1 MYDRVLQRRMFA
13 NGGPVQAQPPMRQQP
28 MRQQP
33 MRQQPMTPP
42 TSVGTGITSGLA
54 DPAMEQQKAE
64 QGFAAMAGG
73 MQDMLTK
80 IDSAES
86 TEEVINAMRGDQ
98 ASMKERYSELAE
110 FVGPTDAKKTPESV
124 LALVQPT
131 FTMMDMVREEA
142 PSGGI
147 ADAMPTMGGGSP
159 AGNFN
164 VASPVQAPGMG
175 EAMARMQAG
184 EVPVKRQFGSG
195 PQAEN
200 TLVTRPNIV
209 PGVNVNLNR
218 QPITMT
224 LPNLGGQSLP
234 PLQSIDQDRVQGY
247 ASDYMSIMKP
257 YLDQM
262 TGGAGLDIQGSMDQ
276 LAPFLPKTRTSDDI
290 LKEYQDLLGT
300 DASDAAKTQAY
311 LALVKAGQS
320 IGSSGKPLLG
330 AVVDAA
336 AEVAPDLSKIAAAK
350 AEQERAIKLAAR
362 KESVSRDDALRSAQL
377 NVANAALSRAAAAS
391 ASIEGAILNTQK
403 AAVDYGLK
411 LEGDAVKA
419 INDTAVRN
427 WSAANQYGVTATETW
442 GKYNPTTKKVDII
455 GVRRTADGVKYIDGN
470 NGKLIDVPEGYA
482 PYSKDAFAAMY
493 PGSEIDLSKAKKVN
507 LLIPD
512 IASTDKS
519 GKVIPARGSKSGFN
533 QFAGFFLGGNYY
545 YSPTGDVKDAI
556 KAPQGFIEG
565 NEADVLEVSAPD
577 SVGRVKVTIKAG
589 PLAGQSFISQ
599 VNGVQ
604 FGGAA
609 YALEPAVRDDKG
621 ALVSGNP
628 LVETVDNPGIA
639 AATLPEST
647 IRANQNKVI
656 AISNA
661 LNSANEVLG
670 SIPEAVGPL
679 NTVKAWTSNIVGS
692 VAPDSWDNMTEYAA
706 TERGRRRM
714 ELFSRNLARA
724 LALSDRYAV
733 REQELI
739 AQLNEDPVGFWKNP
753 DMSTVR
759 FQELMRVLQNELT
772 FARGI
777 ISDQEKIP
785 ILREI
790 PTGGKNDPIIFEAP
804 GQFEALT
811 ITAATAGGNDKLNG
825 LFIEMTAEEAR
836 RQGISPS
843 LIPADGSSLLLEI
856 GKDIT
861 F

>member
-13 NGGPVQAQPPMRQQP
+13 NGGAVQAQPPMMQRP
-28 MRQQP
+28 MA
-33 MRQQPMTPP
+33 PP
-42 TSVGTGITSGLA
+42 TSVGTGITSGLV
-54 DPAMEQQKAE
+54 DPATEQQAAE
-64 QGFAAMAGG
+64 AGFAAMAGG
-73 MQDMLTK
+73 MQDMLNQ

-86 TEEVINAMRGDQ
+86 TEEVINAMRGDD
-98 ASMKERYSELAE
+98 ASIQERYSELAE
-110 FVGPTDAKKTPESV
+110 FVGQADAKKTPESV

-131 FTMMDMVREEA
+131 FTMMDMVREES

-147 ADAMPTMGGGSP
+147 ADAMPMMGGGSP

-164 VASPVQAPGMG
+164 VTSPVQAPGMG

-209 PGVNVNLNR
+209 PGVNLNVNR

-234 PLQSIDQDRVQGY
+234 PLQTIDQDRVRGY
-247 ASDYMSIMKP
+247 ASDYMGIMKP

-262 TGGAGLDIQGSMDQ
+262 TGGAGLDIDQSMEK
-276 LAPFLPKTRTSDDI
+276 LAPFLPKTKTSDDI
-290 LKEYQDLLGT
+290 LKEYRDLLGS
-300 DASDAAKTQAY
+300 DADDAAKTQAY

-320 IGSSGKPLLG
+320 IAGSDKPLLG
-330 AVVDAA
+330 AAIDAA
-336 AEVAPDLSKIAAAK
+336 GEVAPDLSKIAAAK
-350 AEQERAIKLAAR
+350 AEQDRAIKLAAR

-377 NVANAALSRAAAAS
+377 NVANAALGRAAAAS
-391 ASIEGAILNTQK
+391 ATLENAILSAQK
-403 AAVDYGLK
+403 EAVNYGLK

-419 INDTAVRN
+419 VNDTAVRN

-442 GKYNPTTKKVDII
+442 GKYDPKTKKVDII

-470 NGKLIDVPEGYA
+470 NGRLIDVPEGYA
-482 PYSKDAFAAMY
+482 PYSKDAFAAAH
-493 PGSEIDLSKAKKVN
+493 GTGEIDFSKAKKVN

-512 IASTDKS
+512 IASTGPD
-519 GKVIPARGSKSGFN
+519 GTTIPARGSKSGFN
-533 QFAGFFLGGNYY
+533 QFAGFFLNGNYY
-545 YSPTGDVKDAI
+545 YSPTGEAKDAI

-565 NEADVLEVSAPD
+565 NEADVLEVAPPD
-577 SVGRVKVTIKAG
+577 GVGRVKVTIKAG
-589 PLAGQSFISQ
+589 PRAGESFITK
-599 VNGVQ
+599 VNGVE

-609 YALEPAVRDDKG
+609 YALEPAVRDDNG

-628 LVETVDNPGIA
+628 LVETVKNPGIPA
-639 AATLPEST
+639 AQLPEST
-647 IRANQNKVI
+647 IRSNQNKVI
-656 AISNA
+656 SISNA

-670 SIPEAVGPL
+670 SIPDAVGPL
-679 NTVKAWTSNIVGS
+679 NTVKAWTSNVVGS
-692 VAPDSWDNMTEYAA
+692 VAPDSWDNMVEFAA

-739 AQLNEDPVGFWKNP
+739 AALNEDPAGFFKNP

-759 FQELMRVLQNELT
+759 FQELMRILQNELT

-777 ISDQEKIP
+777 ISDQEDIP

-804 GQFEALT
+804 GQYEALT
-811 ITAATAGGNDKLNG
+811 ITAATAGGKDKLDG

-843 LIPADGSSLLLEI
+843 LIPGDGSPLLLEI

-861 F
+861 FQGV

>member
-13 NGGPVQAQPPMRQQP
+13 NGGAVQAQPPMMQQP
-28 MRQQP
+28 MA
-33 MRQQPMTPP
+33 PP
-42 TSVGTGITSGLA
+42 NSVGTGITSGLV
-54 DPAMEQQKAE
+54 DPATEQQTAE
-64 QGFAAMAGG
+64 AGFAAMAGG
-73 MQDMLTK
+73 MQDMLTQ

-86 TEEVINAMRGDQ
+86 TEEVINAMRGDN
-98 ASMKERYSELAE
+98 ASMKERYSELAG
-110 FVGPTDAKKTPESV
+110 FVGQADAKKTPESV

-131 FTMMDMVREEA
+131 FTMMDMVQEEA

-147 ADAMPTMGGGSP
+147 ADAMPKMGGGSP

-184 EVPVKRQFGSG
+184 EIPVKRQFGSS
-195 PQAEN
+195 PQGEN
-200 TLVTRPNIV
+200 INSLVTRPDITTPVIV
-209 PGVNVNLNR
+209 TRNP
-218 QPITMT
+218 QPIQMT
-224 LPNLGGQSLP
+224 LPNLGGQGLP
-234 PLQSIDQDRVQGY
+234 NLRSMDQDRVRGY
-247 ASDYMSIMKP
+247 ASNYMGIMQP
-257 YLDQM
+257 YLEQM
-262 TGGAGLDIQGSMDQ
+262 TGGAGLDIDQSMTA
-276 LAPFLPKTRTSDDI
+276 LADYLPKTRTSDDI
-290 LKEYQDLLGT
+290 LKEYQDLLGS
-300 DASDAAKTQAY
+300 DADDAAKTQAY

-320 IGSSGKPLLG
+320 IAGSDKTLLG
-330 AVVDAA
+330 AAIDAA
-336 AEVAPDLSKIAAAK
+336 GEVAPDLSKIAAAK
-350 AEQERAIKLAAR
+350 AEQDRAIKLAAR
-362 KESVSRDDALRSAQL
+362 KEAVSREDTLRSAQL
-377 NVANAALSRAAAAS
+377 NVAQTALGRAAAAS

-403 AAVDYGLK
+403 AAVDYGLR

-419 INDTAVRN
+419 VNDTAVRN
-427 WSAANQYGVTATETW
+427 WSAANQYGVTSTETW
-442 GKYNPTTKKVDII
+442 GKYNPQTKKVDIL
-455 GVRRTADGVKYIDGN
+455 GVRRTADGVKYIDDNSGTL
-470 NGKLIDVPEGYA
+470 KDVPKGYA
-482 PYSKDAFAAMY
+482 PYSKDAFAAAH
-493 PGSEIDLSKAKKVN
+493 GTGAIDFSKAKKVN

-512 IASTDKS
+512 ISSTGPD
-519 GKVIPARGSKSGFN
+519 GQVIPARGSQSGFN
-533 QFAGFFLGGNYY
+533 QFAGFFIGGNYY

-556 KAPQGFIEG
+556 KAPKGFIEG
-565 NEADVLEVSAPD
+565 NEADVLEVAAPD
-577 SVGRVKVTIKAG
+577 SVGRVKVTVKAG
-589 PLAGQSFISQ
+589 PFAGQSFITK
-599 VNGVQ
+599 VNGIE

-609 YALEPAVRDDKG
+609 YALEPAQRDDDG

-628 LVETVDNPGIA
+628 LVETVKNPGIPA
-639 AATLPEST
+639 AELPAAT
-647 IRANQNKVI
+647 IRSNQNKVI
-656 AISNA
+656 SISNA

-679 NTVKAWTSNIVGS
+679 NTVKAWTSNIAGA

-777 ISDQEKIP
+777 ISDQEDIP

-790 PTGGKNDPIIFEAP
+790 PTGSKNDPIIFEAP
-804 GQFEALT
+804 VQFESLT
-811 ITAATAGGNDKLNG
+811 ITAANAGGIDKLDG
-825 LFIEMTAEEAR
+825 LFIEMTAGEAQ
-836 RQGISPS
+836 RQGISQS
-843 LIPADGSSLLLEI
+843 LIPADGSPVILEV